1 MPQDSVLGPLLF
13 LIYINDID
21 EDIISKIS
29 KFADDTKL
37 CGQSGCEAEAKILQ
51 EDLNRLSQWSADWQ
65 MLFNTDKC
73 SVMHIGKKG
82 ADHEFKLCGKG
93 LKVTTEEKDLG
104 VIMHSSLKPSRQ
116 CAEAAKKANRILG
129 MIKRTVVSREKDV
142 IIRLYKT
149 LVRPHL
155 EYCVQAWCPFL
166 KKDIETLERV
176 QHRATR
182 MIKGFQSLSYEERL
196 NRCGMTTLEKR
207 RTRGDLIETYK
218 IVTNKVEVP
227 RDRFFTQKQYDG
239 TRGHGMKLFKKRVGR
254 YKQHFFSARVVDRW
268 NELDEK
274 IVMATSVNDFKI
286 NLSTVGY

>member
-1 MPQDSVLGPLLF
+1 VLGPLLF

-21 EDIISKIS
+21 DDIVSKIS

-37 CGQSGCEAEAKILQ
+37 CGQSGSEEDANILQ
-51 EDLNRLSQWSADWQ
+51 QDLNRLSQWSVDWQ

-82 ADHEFKLCGKG
+82 ADHEFQLCGKG
-93 LKVTTEEKDLG
+93 LKVTIEEKDLG
-104 VIMHSSLKPSRQ
+104 VIMHNSLKPSRQ
-116 CAEAAKKANRILG
+116 CTEAAKKANRILG

-142 IIRLYKT
+142 ILRLYKT

-166 KKDIETLERV
+166 KKDIEILEKV
-176 QHRATR
+176 QRRATK
-182 MIKGFQSLSYEERL
+182 MIKGYQRLTYEERL
-196 NRCGMTTLEKR
+196 KRCGLTTLEKR

-218 IVTNKVEVP
+218 ILTNKVEVP
-227 RDRFFTQKQYDG
+227 RERFFATKQYDG
-239 TRGHGMKLFKKRVGR
+239 TRGHTMKLFKKRVGR
-254 YKQHFFSARVVDRW
+254 YKQHFFSVRVVDRW

-274 IVMATSVNDFKI
+274 IVMATSVDNFKV
-286 NLSTVGY
+286 NLSRVGY